1 MLLAVDAGNTNIVF
15 ALFEGEEIVHQ
26 WRMVTSEVSKADNVY
41 TSLSKSLAE
50 KSISVESV
58 TAGIVGSVVPRV
70 NGALNSFF
78 TGLGIKP
85 YFVGAANTN
94 IGVDINVETPSE
106 VGADRLV
113 NVIAAFA
120 LEKGPSIII
129 DFGTATTFDVVA
141 DNGAYLGGLI
151 CPGIHLSLKALH
163 DATAKLPHVPFQEP
177 ESKSLIGK
185 TTEEHIQFGIY
196 WGYVSMIEGLISRY
210 KKEQGPCLVIATGGL
225 ASSLAHNCEAIDIV
239 DKELTL
245 QGLRLVY
252 ELNKEKN

>member
-15 ALFEGEEIVHQ
+15 ALFDGENIVHQ
-26 WRMVTSEVSKADNVY
+26 WRMITSEVSKAEHVASRFDAALKEN
-41 TSLSKSLAE
+41 SLSRKD
-50 KSISVESV
+50 I
-58 TAGIVGSVVPRV
+58 TGGIVGSVVPRV
-70 NGALNSFF
+70 NDALSLFF
-78 TGLGIKP
+78 AELDIKP
-85 YFVGAANTN
+85 FFVGSPDTN

-120 LEKGPSIII
+120 LEKGPSIVV

-151 CPGIHLSLKALH
+151 CPGIRLSLKALH

-210 KKEQGPCLVIATGGL
+210 KKERGECLVIATGGL
-225 ASSLAHNCEAIDIV
+225 ASSLAHNCEAIDLV
-239 DKELTL
+239 DQNLTL
-245 QGLRLVY
+245 QGLRQVY
-252 ELNKEKN
+252 ELNKE